1 MTFISVG
8 GGGSNTDFV
17 ESLLDTALYM
27 LGSDAPPQ
35 VMTTSYG
42 IDEYT
47 VSPKLAEYV
56 EAVDQGDRFSPPDIR
71 LGTSAIHTQRLV
83 PEARRSCLRQET
95 AASLADTTP
104 PAAAPSSY

>member
-8 GGGSNTDFV
+8 GGSDDTDFV
-17 ESLLDTALYM
+17 EELLDTALYM

-47 VSPKLAEYV
+47 VSAKLAEYV
-56 EAVDQGDRFSPPDIR
+56 EP
-71 LGTSAIHTQRLV
+71 
-83 PEARRSCLRQET
+83 C
-95 AASLADTTP
+95 
-104 PAAAPSSY
+104 